1 MAVSFFGGP
10 SGSGGRV
17 WSASRFVGEDLDQEQ
32 LLGRIRELESLCT
45 EVLVAGVD
53 LGLPQ
58 RLLNRLWGAVGHGEL
73 PHAFNV
79 DLPPAPAKPLA
90 PAAPASTAPAAA
102 PLPFVAPDP
111 AAASVAR
118 NASSPRPA
126 TEPPPPAPAAPMP
139 IPDIPLSSN
148 PVANPNQDEAR
159 PRPPQAELKPFGAK
173 MTVAVVDDDPMM
185 LDVLSRILQR
195 ENFQLLMAS
204 GGPEIIQ
211 KLGDHSGE
219 IDLLVTDY
227 VMPDMQGRELA
238 DHIRQRFPAIKV
250 LYQTGFSDQLFEDRA
265 ELEEG
270 AAFLEKPFTARGL
283 REAARLVLFGSINP

>member
-17 WSASRFVGEDLDQEQ
+17 WSASKLVGEDLDQKQ
-32 LLGRIRELESLCT
+32 LLGRIRDLESLCT

-58 RLLNRLWGAVGHGEL
+58 RLLNQLWGAVGNGEL

-79 DLPPAPAKPLA
+79 DLPPAPPKPI
-90 PAAPASTAPAAA
+90 APASTAPAAA
-102 PLPFVAPDP
+102 ALPFVAP
-111 AAASVAR
+111 ATASV
-118 NASSPRPA
+118 SPD
-126 TEPPPPAPAAPMP
+126 TEPSLPDAAPMP

-148 PVANPNQDEAR
+148 PLTAPKQDESR
-159 PRPPQAELKPFGAK
+159 PKPPQAELKPLGAK
-173 MTVAVVDDDPMM
+173 KTVAVVDDDPMM
-185 LDVLSRILQR
+185 LDVLARILQR
-195 ENFQLLMAS
+195 ENFELLMAS

-211 KLGDHSGE
+211 KLGDHDGAV
-219 IDLLVTDY
+219 DLLVTDY
-227 VMPDMQGRELA
+227 AMPDMQGRELA
-238 DHIRQRFPAIKV
+238 DHVRQRFPAIKV
-250 LYQTGFSDQLFEDRA
+250 LYQTGFSDMLFEDRV